1 MLIVTEDAKQM
12 LKETLQEH
20 SDDPETGIRLSVQEG
35 GRFGISLDSESEG
48 DQVVEHEG
56 AKVLLIAP
64 TLSNVLE
71 GRTMDVHVTEEG
83 PKLYITKGN
92 EDDSKKVAV

>member
-1 MLIVTEDAKQM
+1 MLTVTESARQI

-35 GRFGISLDSESEG
+35 GQFGIALDSESEG

-56 AKVLLIAP
+56 AKVLLVASA
-64 TLSNVLE
+64 LSNVLE
-71 GRTMDVHVTEEG
+71 GRTMDVHETEEG

-92 EDDSKKVAV
+92 EDESLKE